1 MYINFLE
8 DRKLLGYEM
17 YKDIKCGIKLVRITG
32 NIFIS
37 VKTFLFKVDKKTFII
52 LSLGIFIF
60 FIDFEPA
67 NASNNNSIPT
77 QMEKLSKV
85 NLRHEDTKLIESL
98 LSKSNQSDLDTPSVN
113 KVLTRT
119 GDIFVSTAL
128 NQDLLLVL
136 SQLEKPLNPDVLK
149 VSSNDIISLV
159 KILKLNGINRK
170 IFKDIYLKLF
180 LILKLL
186 IYRLVKQMN
195 FSHLKQ

>member
-1 MYINFLE
+1 
-8 DRKLLGYEM
+8 
-17 YKDIKCGIKLVRITG
+17 
-32 NIFIS
+32 
-37 VKTFLFKVDKKTFII
+37 
-52 LSLGIFIF
+52 
-60 FIDFEPA
+60 
-67 NASNNNSIPT
+67 
-77 QMEKLSKV
+77 
-85 NLRHEDTKLIESL
+85 
-98 LSKSNQSDLDTPSVN
+98 VN